1 MTEDAPKKAKQ
12 PRKKAAPRA
21 DASADAQT
29 KSADAS
35 ADAQTKRADA
45 YADAQEKKV
54 QAETQTKRPAEDKGD
69 DQQMRAAVLA
79 AALPHAA
86 FDGFTDSLLQK
97 AGAEA
102 GVAKAD
108 LARLFE
114 NGAVSLIEFFSVHT
128 DAEMEKRLGEMD
140 LKSMKI
146 RERIATAVKT
156 RLAILKPHKEAARRA
171 AALLSLPMNAGLGAK
186 LMYRTV
192 DAMWR
197 AAGDTST
204 DFNFYT
210 KRGILA
216 GVYGSTAMRWFN
228 DTSEDEKTTEEF
240 LAARIDNVMQFE
252 KFKAKAKE
260 ALSNFPAFA
269 DWAKSKK

>member
-1 MTEDAPKKAKQ
+1 MSQTPENSKKPRSRAAVSKTDAPKEQ
-12 PRKKAAPRA
+12 AAAEPKP
-21 DASADAQT
+21 DAART
-29 KSADAS
+29 
-35 ADAQTKRADA
+35 
-45 YADAQEKKV
+45 
-54 QAETQTKRPAEDKGD
+54 D
-69 DQQMRAAVLA
+69 DELRAAVLN

-86 FDGFTDSLLQK
+86 FDGFTDAVLQK

-102 GVAKAD
+102 GLARGDV
-108 LARLFE
+108 ARLFE
-114 NGAVSLIEFFSVHT
+114 GGPISLLEFYSAHT
-128 DAEMEKRLGEMD
+128 DAEMERRLGEMD
-140 LKSMKI
+140 LKAMKI
-146 RERIATAVKT
+146 RMRIAVAVKT

-171 AALLSLPMNAGLGAK
+171 AAFLSLPMHAAVGAK
-186 LMYRTV
+186 LVYRTV

-228 DTSEDEKTTEEF
+228 DTSEDEAPTDAF
-240 LAARIDNVMQFE
+240 LTDRIENVMQFE

-260 ALSNFPAFA
+260 ALSNFPMFA
-269 DWAKSKK
+269 DWAKPKT

>member
-1 MTEDAPKKAKQ
+1 MTETQKK
-12 PRKKAAPRA
+12 PRKKAAPKMEA
-21 DASADAQT
+21 HADAQ
-29 KSADAS
+29 KD
-35 ADAQTKRADA
+35 KR
-45 YADAQEKKV
+45 
-54 QAETQTKRPAEDKGD
+54 D
-69 DQQMRAAVLA
+69 DQQLRETVLA

-108 LARLFE
+108 LKRLFE
-114 NGAVSLIEFFSVHT
+114 DGPISLIEFYSSWA
-128 DAEMEKRLGEMD
+128 DAEMEKKLAAMD
-140 LKSMKI
+140 LKAMKI
-146 RERIATAVKT
+146 RERIAAAVKA

-171 AALLSLPMNAGLGAK
+171 AALLSLPMHAALGAR
-186 LMYRTV
+186 LLYRTV

-228 DTSEDEKTTEEF
+228 DTSADEKPTEEF

-269 DWAKSKK
+269 DWGKPKAK

>member
-1 MTEDAPKKAKQ
+1 MTETPKT
-12 PRKKAAPRA
+12 PRKKAAPKPKA
-21 DASADAQT
+21 ESSAKAST
-29 KSADAS
+29 
-35 ADAQTKRADA
+35 
-45 YADAQEKKV
+45 EK
-54 QAETQTKRPAEDKGD
+54 PD
-69 DQQMRAAVLA
+69 DQTLREAVLA

-86 FDGFTDSLLQK
+86 FDGFTQSMLER
-97 AGAEA
+97 AGTEA
-102 GVAKAD
+102 GVTKAD

-114 NGAVSLIEFFSVHT
+114 NGPASLIEFYSNWA
-128 DAEMEKRLGEMD
+128 DAEMEKRLAAAD
-140 LKSMKI
+140 LKAMKI

-171 AALLSLPMNAGLGAK
+171 AALLSLPMHAALGAK

-228 DTSEDEKTTEEF
+228 DTSEDEKPTEEF
-240 LAARIDNVMQFE
+240 LAARIENVMQFE
-252 KFKAKAKE
+252 KFKAKARE
-260 ALSNFPAFA
+260 ALANFPAFA
-269 DWAKSKK
+269 DWTKPKTKP

>member
-1 MTEDAPKKAKQ
+1 MTDTPKT
-12 PRKKAAPRA
+12 PRKKTAPKAHA
-21 DASADAQT
+21 DASADARA
-29 KSADAS
+29 KSPEEP
-35 ADAQTKRADA
+35 AQKGKRTD
-45 YADAQEKKV
+45 QE
-54 QAETQTKRPAEDKGD
+54 
-69 DQQMRAAVLA
+69 MREALLA

-102 GVAKAD
+102 GVSKD
-108 LARLFE
+108 ELARLFE
-114 NGAVSLIEFFSVHT
+114 IGVIGLIEFYSAQT
-128 DAEMEKRLGEMD
+128 DTEMEKRLAATD
-140 LKSMKI
+140 LKAMKI

-171 AALLSLPMNAGLGAK
+171 AALLSLPMNAALGAR

-192 DAMWR
+192 DAMWH

-216 GVYGSTAMRWFN
+216 GVYGSTAMCWFN
-228 DTSEDEKTTEEF
+228 DTSTDEKTTEEF
-240 LAARIDNVMQFE
+240 LAARIENVMQFE

-269 DWAKSKK
+269 DWGKPRD